1 MRGSEMKRLQVR
13 VAVKDLASGA
23 RFYSTLF
30 DAKPSALKCGTAYN
44 TLAAACQVEGEVV
57 VDEPAL
63 RRGE

>member
-30 DAKPSALKCGTAYN
+30 DAKPSALKCG
-44 TLAAACQVEGEVV
+44 LQHS
-57 VDEPAL
+57 
-63 RRGE
+63 RGGMSGGR